1 MRKLSKDG
9 ENSNIDKTNS
19 ISNDNIINYQNK
31 KHNNINCFINK
42 KDYKL
47 EKRGVSLFFIVNNFQ
62 IYIENEITNSK
73 ILIST
78 TKLIIKILFFIFPK
92 FSLLSILIL

>member
-1 MRKLSKDG
+1 MRKLSKNG
-9 ENSNIDKTNS
+9 ENCNIDKTNS

-42 KDYKL
+42 KYFKL
-47 EKRGVSLFFIVNNFQ
+47 VESAVSLFFIVNNFQ
-62 IYIENEITNSK
+62 ICIENEITNSK

-78 TKLIIKILFFIFPK
+78 MELIIKNFVFYIPPIL
-92 FSLLSILIL
+92 SSILIL